1 MSYTMAEL
9 HSNIPNSECAM
20 LNLTVFALFSVLVF
34 MSLVYAIL
42 HCAVMVL
49 RNSGYD
55 FVFRIH
61 LSVGPA
67 LVSHVQDSS
76 DSEEDNT
83 EEIRDSEGDE
93 TGNHIKSEDE
103 ESTNLNFVQEFMSSM
118 IEPNTQAVS
127 VEEAKI
133 KEAEKQE
140 RKKFEEACK
149 RSCEILTPTLPSSS
163 TQTGVEIAEDN
174 TGGASKSYMLTGT
187 SNLKFGD
194 ELPNINHTSSLQPT
208 TGKVNVAEMMKA
220 LGLREY
226 KN

>member
-1 MSYTMAEL
+1 MSEP
-9 HSNIPNSECAM
+9 HSDNPNSDCVV

-34 MSLVYAIL
+34 MALIYAIL
-42 HCAVMVL
+42 HCMVMVL

-55 FVFRIH
+55 FIFKVN
-61 LSVGPA
+61 LSVGPS
-67 LVSHVQDSS
+67 LIGYSHDI
-76 DSEEDNT
+76 SEEEVCDNVDDDG
-83 EEIRDSEGDE
+83 EETVD
-93 TGNHIKSEDE
+93 HIKSEDE
-103 ESTNLNFVQEFMSSM
+103 ESSNYNLTQEFMSSM
-118 IEPNTQAVS
+118 VDPNTKAVS
-127 VEEAKI
+127 AEEAKI
-133 KEAEKQE
+133 KDAEKQE

-163 TQTGVEIAEDN
+163 AEKGVEIAEDN
-174 TGGASKSYMLTGT
+174 TGGASKSYMFTGS

-194 ELPNINHTSSLQPT
+194 ELPNVNHTSSLQPT